1 MAVAGNGQILR
12 GGRWPGICEPESVP
26 VLHAP
31 LSLCD
36 AGRVSGSPEAVF
48 QALDGQECEIDG
60 TPCHVEVYG
69 VWEDGE
75 HRWVQ
80 LAVDHYQMLT
90 LRLWDPLS
98 PECALVSAAARS

>member
-1 MAVAGNGQILR
+1 MKSL
-12 GGRWPGICEPESVP
+12 VP

-31 LSLCD
+31 LALCD
-36 AGRVSGSPEAVF
+36 AGPTDGPPEAVF

-69 VWEDGE
+69 VWDDGG

-80 LAVDHYQMLT
+80 LAVDGTQMLT
-90 LRLWDPLS
+90 MRLRDALD
-98 PECALVSAAARS
+98 PECALVSNAVKAA